1 MNYIPLNIKTNYEL
15 LSSLIKIEDLC
26 FFANENNITVLGITD
41 SNMFGC
47 MEFINVCKKYNI
59 KPIIGVEINVD
70 NLHMILYAKNYNGY
84 VNLLRI
90 VSIRNIDSLTKE
102 VLVKY
107 KSDLIC
113 VINDYENYLDY
124 KEIYE
129 LVYLKYENEV
139 EKKNALLIS
148 DKIVY
153 IKENLYIREND
164 KEYLFYL
171 RMIRDGKT
179 IHDSIDY
186 NFDNHLDKDIDE
198 IDAKTTYDF
207 SNLIN
212 IEIPSSQFEL
222 PEYVPNKV
230 ELLHNLCEK
239 GLNKRL
245 DGKVTDIYKERLK
258 KELDVIISMNF
269 ADYFLIVYDFI
280 LHAKKNGIIVGPG
293 RGSAAGSLV
302 SYTLGI
308 TEIDPI
314 KYDLSFERF
323 LNKDRVTLP
332 DIDTDIE
339 YLRRD
344 EVVEYV
350 KNKYGRDKV
359 ANIITFGTLLPKQ
372 VIRDVARV
380 LVISNDKIEKII
392 KLIKDK
398 DTFDDLLKND
408 MFVKLVRNDIEYEK
422 LIRISKKLEGLK
434 RHTSIHAAGVIISK
448 KPLMDKVPLYKS
460 GDNILTGYSM
470 EYLESLG
477 LLKMDFLALRNL
489 TIIDTVIK
497 KVKLDKNL
505 FIDINKIPLN
515 DYKTLKIF
523 YDVDTT
529 GIFQFESEGMKNF
542 LKILKVKSFDDLI
555 LAIAMY
561 RPGSRDNIPEF
572 IKVREGKKKPH
583 YILPELE
590 SILKGTN
597 GIIVYQEQIIEIL
610 KQIGGFTY
618 SKADIIRRA
627 MSKKKEDII
636 LKYEAEFIEGAKNN
650 GYDENKAKS
659 IYDLVL
665 KFANYGFNK
674 SHSVA
679 YALVAYQIA
688 FLKAHFREYF
698 MVTLLNM
705 VIGSDVKTK
714 EYIDESKINNLK
726 INSVNINI
734 SSDHYI
740 VHNDEIY
747 LPLTVI
753 KNIGKEAVNHI
764 LNIRNEGKFT
774 DYYDFVRRTYSN
786 KVNVK
791 IIENLILSGA
801 LDIFGINR
809 KTMFE
814 NLNNIIAYA
823 NLCSSIDESLV
834 LKPEILYYDEYSND
848 EIMNKE
854 YEIFGFYVN
863 NHPVTKYKRD
873 NTCLLKD
880 IDKYFDKTINTVVM
894 VDNIKEIS
902 TKNKEKMAFYTV
914 SDEYGKISLILFP
927 KIYEKY
933 LFIKKGDIIKVLGK
947 VEKRMSDLQII
958 VNTIE
963 KL

>member
-26 FFANENNITVLGITD
+26 FFANENNITALGITD

-90 VSIRNIDSLTKE
+90 VSIRNTDIITKE

-113 VINDYENYLDY
+113 VIKDYENYLDY

-129 LVYLKYENEV
+129 LVYLSYENEI
-139 EKKNALLIS
+139 EKKNALIVS

-153 IKENLYIREND
+153 IKENLYIKESD

-179 IHDSIDY
+179 INDSIDY
-186 NFDNHLDKDIDE
+186 SLDKHLDKDIDE

-212 IEIPSSQFEL
+212 IEIPSFQFEL
-222 PEYVPNKV
+222 PEYAPNKV

-245 DGKVTDIYKERLK
+245 NGEVKDIYIERLK

-344 EVVEYV
+344 EVVDYV

-422 LIRISKKLEGLK
+422 
-434 RHTSIHAAGVIISK
+434 
-448 KPLMDKVPLYKS
+448 
-460 GDNILTGYSM
+460 
-470 EYLESLG
+470 
-477 LLKMDFLALRNL
+477 
-489 TIIDTVIK
+489 
-497 KVKLDKNL
+497 
-505 FIDINKIPLN
+505 
-515 DYKTLKIF
+515 
-523 YDVDTT
+523 
-529 GIFQFESEGMKNF
+529 
-542 LKILKVKSFDDLI
+542 
-555 LAIAMY
+555 
-561 RPGSRDNIPEF
+561 
-572 IKVREGKKKPH
+572 
-583 YILPELE
+583 
-590 SILKGTN
+590 
-597 GIIVYQEQIIEIL
+597 
-610 KQIGGFTY
+610 
-618 SKADIIRRA
+618 IRR
-627 MSKKKEDII
+627 
-636 LKYEAEFIEGAKNN
+636 
-650 GYDENKAKS
+650 
-659 IYDLVL
+659 
-665 KFANYGFNK
+665 
-674 SHSVA
+674 
-679 YALVAYQIA
+679 
-688 FLKAHFREYF
+688 
-698 MVTLLNM
+698 T
-705 VIGSDVKTK
+705 
-714 EYIDESKINNLK
+714 
-726 INSVNINI
+726 
-734 SSDHYI
+734 
-740 VHNDEIY
+740 
-747 LPLTVI
+747 
-753 KNIGKEAVNHI
+753 
-764 LNIRNEGKFT
+764 
-774 DYYDFVRRTYSN
+774 
-786 KVNVK
+786 
-791 IIENLILSGA
+791 
-801 LDIFGINR
+801 
-809 KTMFE
+809 
-814 NLNNIIAYA
+814 
-823 NLCSSIDESLV
+823 
-834 LKPEILYYDEYSND
+834 
-848 EIMNKE
+848 
-854 YEIFGFYVN
+854 
-863 NHPVTKYKRD
+863 
-873 NTCLLKD
+873 
-880 IDKYFDKTINTVVM
+880 
-894 VDNIKEIS
+894 
-902 TKNKEKMAFYTV
+902 
-914 SDEYGKISLILFP
+914 
-927 KIYEKY
+927 
-933 LFIKKGDIIKVLGK
+933 
-947 VEKRMSDLQII
+947 
-958 VNTIE
+958 
-963 KL
+963 